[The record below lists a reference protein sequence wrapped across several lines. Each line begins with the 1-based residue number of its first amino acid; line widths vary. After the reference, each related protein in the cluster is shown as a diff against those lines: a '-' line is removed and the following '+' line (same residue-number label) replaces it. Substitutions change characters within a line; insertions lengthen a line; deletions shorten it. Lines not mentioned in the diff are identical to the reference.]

1 LARAGN
7 NTNHLSSFHQ
17 NVIQEVESE
26 ARTLKLEASTTG
38 AGVQT
43 MLTPTASE
51 MNFIKKTP
59 STINFTNSSR
69 PQT

>member
-1 LARAGN
+1 LARGGN
-7 NTNHLSSFHQ
+7 NLSSFQQ

-26 ARTLKLEASTTG
+26 ARTLKLEESMPG
-38 AGVQT
+38 VAGVQSI
-43 MLTPTASE
+43 LTPTSSE